1 MSRGGSERLGLAARS
16 EAART
21 PRGLGPAHPLVGGV
35 RTGSPGGRS
44 LGGSAVGFPSRTEH
58 RRAFPAALRP
68 ERWPET
74 AGHPLPP
81 TSLSS
86 WGCGTACPVG
96 GTHPVPEATVGT
108 AVGLAVHGPGSV
120 APAQA
125 AARAS
130 GGHCGG
136 RSSRRTRPAPAQPR
150 AGSGKARTPSLQLAA
165 PACCAGACGPGWG
178 AGPAGP
184 PAPPPLPP
192 PPHTGPAVR
201 TQARPVQ
208 WAVAA
213 AGQLRPLGGRLPMH
227 PHLRHVLRL
236 PVVSTACSRG
246 PGGTALWGRVRLGVP
261 GLIPVLQRPGTGRGR
276 CVLLRLTRA
285 PPLSSWRGSSGLT
298 HCGCREVTSLPPV
311 TGTAG
316 ESTQVAG
323 PHGKSWLGS
332 GRARAS

>member
-136 RSSRRTRPAPAQPR
+136 RSSRRTRPAP
-150 AGSGKARTPSLQLAA
+150 PSR
-165 PACCAGACGPGWG
+165 GRG
-178 AGPAGP
+178 AG
-184 PAPPPLPP
+184 
-192 PPHTGPAVR
+192 R
-201 TQARPVQ
+201 
-208 WAVAA
+208 
-213 AGQLRPLGGRLPMH
+213 
-227 PHLRHVLRL
+227 
-236 PVVSTACSRG
+236 
-246 PGGTALWGRVRLGVP
+246 
-261 GLIPVLQRPGTGRGR
+261 
-276 CVLLRLTRA
+276 RA
-285 PPLSSWRGSSGLT
+285 PPASSWRPRLAARVRAGRGGEQGQLVPQ
-298 HCGCREVTSLPPV
+298 RPLLSLPLR
-311 TGTAG
+311 
-316 ESTQVAG
+316 TQVLLSALK
-323 PHGKSWLGS
+323 HGLFSGQWLRRVSYVRWEGVFQCIPIFGMS
-332 GRARAS
+332 FACQS